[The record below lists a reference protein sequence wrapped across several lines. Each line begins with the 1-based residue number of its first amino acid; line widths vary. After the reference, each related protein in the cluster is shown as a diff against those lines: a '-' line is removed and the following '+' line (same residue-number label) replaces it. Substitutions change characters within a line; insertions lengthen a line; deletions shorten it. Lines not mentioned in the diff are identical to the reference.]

1 MEHGKIDFEALLEEE
16 LSQLSAEMEQDAR
29 KEEIRRKRAEGGKKG
44 GRPVLTKKREIKKFF
59 RINEIEQKHISEASS
74 AWGVSESEY
83 LRRCAAGVPMPDA
96 ERNKIL
102 SMCHTNFKR
111 ISNIFRRD
119 IWDEPEKEHFMKEL
133 SEVMMLVKNNLK

>member
-1 MEHGKIDFEALLEEE
+1 MEHGKIDFETLLEEE
-16 LSQLSAEMEQDAR
+16 LLRLSAELEQDAR
-29 KEEIRRKRAEGGKKG
+29 REEIRRKRAEGGRKG

-59 RINEIEQKHISEASS
+59 RINEIEQKHISEVSS

-83 LRRCAAGVPMPDA
+83 LRRCATGVAMPDG

-102 SMCHTNFKR
+102 SMCHTHFNR

-119 IWDEPEKEHFMKEL
+119 IWDEGEKEQFRKEL
-133 SEVMMLVKNNLK
+133 SEVIMLIKNNLK

>member
-1 MEHGKIDFEALLEEE
+1 MENESQGFDDLLLQE
-16 LSQLSAEMEQDAR
+16 LTQLSAELEQESR
-29 KEEIRRKRAEGGKKG
+29 WEEIRRKRAAGGKKG

-59 RINEIEQKHISEASS
+59 RINEIEQRHISEVSS

-83 LRRCAAGVPMPDA
+83 LRRCAMGVPMPDA

-102 SMCHTNFKR
+102 SMCHTHFKR

-119 IWDEPEKEHFMKEL
+119 VWNDTDKEHFAKEL
-133 SEVMMLVKNNLK
+133 SEVIMLIKTNLR